1 MGLFSLLGTA
11 RDGILAQSAALTTT
25 GQNIANVSTPGYVR
39 RRAVLES
46 TQAGGVRV
54 AMNQRTFDRFAFGHL
69 VGQQSKLAAA
79 EARSYALTEIETT
92 LAPPNGSIGD
102 SAMALV
108 QAFNAL
114 AAFPV
119 DPSLRADVIAKT
131 QNLATT
137 ISSTA
142 KALETTG
149 ENLLGRARDVVGEVN
164 ATLSQIADLNKQ
176 IATALGAGGDP
187 SGLRD
192 QRDLAIRQVGERVG
206 AQAVEGPDGRVTL
219 FAAGSVLVEGNGFSA
234 LSMDLDANGAMR
246 FFVNGATKNEITSRI
261 DTGMLGG
268 LREARD
274 VDLAKMRDKVDAYAF
289 DLANAFNA
297 VHSTGYG
304 TDGVTGRDLFVPPAT
319 QKGAA
324 ASMAIDPALV
334 DHPERIGAAA
344 STNELPGGNG
354 VALQLG
360 NLGTAPAFGG
370 TTLADRFADIATDI
384 GLRKSA
390 ARAECELRTDTLS
403 VAEQLEGSANAVS
416 LEEEMVDLAQYQRA
430 FEASTKVLRTVDEL
444 LKTLMES
451 F

>member
-1 MGLFSLLGTA
+1 
-11 RDGILAQSAALTTT
+11 
-25 GQNIANVSTPGYVR
+25 
-39 RRAVLES
+39 
-46 TQAGGVRV
+46 
-54 AMNQRTFDRFAFGHL
+54 
-69 VGQQSKLAAA
+69 
-79 EARSYALTEIETT
+79 
-92 LAPPNGSIGD
+92 
-102 SAMALV
+102 
-108 QAFNAL
+108 
-114 AAFPV
+114 
-119 DPSLRADVIAKT
+119 
-131 QNLATT
+131 
-137 ISSTA
+137 
-142 KALETTG
+142 
-149 ENLLGRARDVVGEVN
+149 
-164 ATLSQIADLNKQ
+164 
-176 IATALGAGGDP
+176 
-187 SGLRD
+187 
-192 QRDLAIRQVGERVG
+192 
-206 AQAVEGPDGRVTL
+206 
-219 FAAGSVLVEGNGFSA
+219 VLVEGNGFSA